1 MQRIHTC
8 VVIPSGRRTF
18 SREDQLDS
26 QLVSAKARTMT
37 LAVTGRSILFSSY
50 FIFFL
55 DFYNDFYFFP
65 L

>member
-50 FIFFL
+50 FIFFFGFL
-55 DFYNDFYFFP
+55 
-65 L
+65 